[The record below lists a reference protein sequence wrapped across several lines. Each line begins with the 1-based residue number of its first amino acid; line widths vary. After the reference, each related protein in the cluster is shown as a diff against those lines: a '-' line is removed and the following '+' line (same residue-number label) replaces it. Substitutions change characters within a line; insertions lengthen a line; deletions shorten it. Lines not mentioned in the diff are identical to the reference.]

1 MKGFFFAPLALV
13 AVVRMA
19 AADLSPLDFNRDVR
33 PILSEKCFKCHGPDA
48 RARKARL
55 RLDHRDDAI
64 VEHASGAIP
73 IVPGKP
79 RDSELVWRI
88 ESRDPDEQMPP
99 PDANATLSPTEIAT
113 LRRWIVEGAIY
124 QPHWSFVPPA
134 MAALPPVKKAEWS
147 RNAIDRFVLAHLEKE
162 GLAPSPEAEKT
173 TLLRRVS
180 FDLIGLPPTPGE
192 LEAFLS
198 DARPDAYERAVDR
211 LLASPHYGERM
222 ATDWLDAARYADSNG
237 FFRDNTRQ
245 VWPWRDWVI
254 GAFNRNLPFDQF
266 TVEQLAG
273 DLLPAPTEA
282 QRIATGFNRNHMVSG
297 ETGIIDEEYR
307 VEYVAD
313 RLETTS
319 SVWLGLTVGCARCHD
334 HKYDPISQ
342 RDYYQLFAFFNS
354 GVEKGTITPDD
365 PPPVMEVASIA
376 ERAQLEVL
384 RTKRLGAE
392 KAFGEL
398 ASPRKA
404 DLLDWEKGAL
414 KELRAPESPLLALV
428 GFDSEATATGGKG
441 PLPVVE
447 KGGVYYDDAGVVG
460 RAARFDGMQHFE
472 LPAQTPLEA
481 NRAWTVGLW
490 IKATAPLVGV
500 LSKIQPNGDRR
511 GFELLWAKG
520 QLQVNLVDRWVV
532 SAIEVLTK
540 EPARRSDWN
549 HVIVSYDGS
558 GHAAGLRVY
567 IDGIEAGLTV
577 VRDSLQGPITNEE
590 PVRIG
595 RRDSGLGFYG
605 QLDEVRFL
613 GCATS
618 SEMAR
623 EWFWSERLR
632 GVLALAPE
640 KRDARQKKLLLD
652 CYVERRGDSVL
663 RGAHVAAERA
673 RENEDG
679 FRAKLPKT
687 LVMQELA
694 KPPVTHILKRGQYD
708 APGEA
713 VVADVPAFLPPLGND
728 VPRNRLALARW
739 LTSPLHPLT
748 ARVEVNRLWTQC
760 FGEGLVATP
769 NDFGT
774 QGDPPTHPELL
785 DWLAV
790 RLVERGWDLQQLLK
804 LIVTSATYRQS
815 SAASPELLQRD
826 PENRLFARGPRFR
839 LAAEMIRDQALAVSG
854 LLVDKRGGPPVKPYQ
869 PPGLWEAV
877 SYNGE
882 LSFQPD
888 RDEGLWRRT
897 VYSYWKRTAP
907 PPGVQVF
914 DGPTRETCVM
924 RRPRTNTPMQALLL
938 LNDETYVEA
947 ARALAAT
954 VLERP
959 GLSDDDRVRE
969 NFRRATARWPD
980 EKERAALRGLHTRQ
994 QQRFEADRA
1003 AAYRLIT
1010 VGTSTRGRDLAV
1022 VELAAWTVVAQAVLN
1037 LDEVVTRR

>member
-1 MKGFFFAPLALV
+1 MKRFFFAPLALAAV
-13 AVVRMA
+13 ARMV
-19 AADLSPLDFNRDVR
+19 AADVPPLDYNRDVR

-55 RLDHRDDAI
+55 RLDLRDNAI
-64 VEHASGAIP
+64 AEHASGATP

-79 RDSELVWRI
+79 GDSELVWRI
-88 ESRDPDEQMPP
+88 ESVDPDEQMPP
-99 PDANATLSPTEIAT
+99 PASNVTLSKPEIAT
-113 LRRWIVEGAIY
+113 LRRWIAEGAIY

-134 MAALPPVKKAEWS
+134 MAVLPPVQKAGWP
-147 RNAIDRFVLAHLEKE
+147 RNAIDRFVLARLEKE

-180 FDLIGLPPTPGE
+180 FDLTGLPPTPGE

-198 DARPDAYERAVDR
+198 DTRPDAYERVVDR

-266 TVEQLAG
+266 TIEQLAG

-282 QRIATGFNRNHMVSG
+282 QKIATGFNRNHMVSG

-354 GVEKGTITPDD
+354 GVEKGTIVPDD

-376 ERAQLEVL
+376 ERAELEAL
-384 RTKRLGAE
+384 RAKRRGAE

-398 ASPRKA
+398 AAPRKA
-404 DLLDWEKGAL
+404 DLLAWEKSGQD
-414 KELRAPESPLLALV
+414 ELRAPESALLAHV
-428 GFDSEATATGGKG
+428 GFEPEGTATGSKG
-441 PLPVVE
+441 LPPVVE
-447 KGGVYYDDAGVVG
+447 KGGIYYEEAGVVG

-472 LPAQTPLEA
+472 LPAQMPLEA

-520 QLQVNLVDRWVV
+520 QLQVNLVNRWVV

-558 GHAAGLRVY
+558 GRAAGLHVY
-567 IDGIEAGLTV
+567 VDGIETGLTV

-605 QLDEVRFL
+605 QLDEVRLL
-613 GCATS
+613 GLATTP
-618 SEMAR
+618 EKAR
-623 EWFWSERLR
+623 EWYWSERLR
-632 GVLALAPE
+632 GVVAVAPE
-640 KRDARQKKLLLD
+640 KRDARQKKFLLD
-652 CYVERRGDSVL
+652 CYVERRGDVTL
-663 RGAHVAAERA
+663 RAAHAAAERA
-673 RENEDG
+673 QETEDG

-694 KPPVTHILKRGQYD
+694 KPPVTHLLKRGQYD

-713 VVADVPAFLPPLGND
+713 VAADVPAFLPPLASDG
-728 VPRNRLALARW
+728 PRNRLGLARW
-739 LTSPLHPLT
+739 LTSPAHPLT
-748 ARVEVNRLWTQC
+748 ARVEVNRLWAQG
-760 FGEGLVATP
+760 FGEGLVTTP

-774 QGDPPTHPELL
+774 QGELPQHLELL

-790 RLVERGWDLQQLLK
+790 RLVERGWDLQHLLK

-815 SAASPELLQRD
+815 SAATMELLQRD

-839 LAAEMIRDQALAVSG
+839 LSAEMIRDQALAVSG

-882 LSFQPD
+882 LSYQPD

-897 VYSYWKRTAP
+897 VYSFWKRTAP

-959 GLSDDDRVRE
+959 GVSDDDRMRE
-969 NFRRATARWPD
+969 MFRRAMARLPD
-980 EKERAALRGLHTRQ
+980 EKERAALRGLHARQ
-994 QQRFEADRA
+994 QRRFEADREGA
-1003 AAYRLIT
+1003 HRLVT
-1010 VGTSTRGRDLAV
+1010 VGASTRGRDLAV